1 LKHAL
6 PKSPWARRWA
16 PYALLAPGLV
26 WVALL
31 FVLPLAGLVRMS
43 LSEQTRRFSL
53 DATFTGRIAN
63 YTEVLVQYGPVL
75 WRSLAFAGVA
85 TLLCGLIGYPMAY
98 AITRQGGRWKPLLL
112 GLVVVP
118 FFTSFLIRTI
128 AWSTLLADQGPVLA
142 VLSGLGLIHP
152 LERFGLVVDGR
163 LLNTPAAVLGGLA
176 YNGLPF
182 MILPLVVSLEKIDP
196 RLLEAAADLHA
207 RGWRTFRRVIWPLS
221 LPGLVAG
228 VLLTFIPAAGDL
240 VNAQY
245 LGGPGNR
252 MIGNSLQNLLLVQNR
267 YPAAAALAVSLMV
280 MLSLLVVLSLGKL
293 DRDTLTGP

>member
-1 LKHAL
+1 MPAL
-6 PKSPWARRWA
+6 PRSPGARRWA
-16 PYALLAPGLV
+16 PYALLAPGLL
-26 WVALL
+26 WMALFFL
-31 FVLPLAGLVRMS
+31 LPLAALVRMS
-43 LSEQTRRFSL
+43 LSEQTQRFSL
-53 DATFTGRIAN
+53 DAMFTGRVAN

-98 AITRQGGRWKPLLL
+98 AISRQGGRWQPLLL

-118 FFTSFLIRTI
+118 FFTSYLVRTI
-128 AWSTLLADQGPVLA
+128 AWTTLLADQGPVLA
-142 VLSGLGLIHP
+142 LLSWLGLVSP
-152 LERFGLVVDGR
+152 LERLGLVVEGR
-163 LLNTPAAVLGGLA
+163 ILNTAAAVIGGLT

-182 MILPLVVSLEKIDP
+182 MVLPLVVSLEKIDP

-207 RGWRTFRRVIWPLS
+207 RGGRTFRRVIWPLS
-221 LPGLVAG
+221 LPGLLAG

-267 YPAAAALAVSLMV
+267 YPAAAALGVVLMV
-280 MLSLLVVLSLGKL
+280 MLSLLLVLSLGKL
-293 DRDTLTGP
+293 DRDSLTGP

>member
-1 LKHAL
+1 
-6 PKSPWARRWA
+6 
-16 PYALLAPGLV
+16 
-26 WVALL
+26 VALL

>member
-1 LKHAL
+1 
-6 PKSPWARRWA
+6 
-16 PYALLAPGLV
+16 
-26 WVALL
+26 
-31 FVLPLAGLVRMS
+31 
-43 LSEQTRRFSL
+43 
-53 DATFTGRIAN
+53 
-63 YTEVLVQYGPVL
+63 
-75 WRSLAFAGVA
+75 
-85 TLLCGLIGYPMAY
+85 
-98 AITRQGGRWKPLLL
+98 
-112 GLVVVP
+112 VVVP

-142 VLSGLGLIHP
+142 VLSGLGLIQP

-163 LLNTPAAVLGGLA
+163 LLNTPAAVVGGLA

-196 RLLEAAADLHA
+196 CLLEAAADLHA

-293 DRDTLTGP
+293 DRDSLTGP